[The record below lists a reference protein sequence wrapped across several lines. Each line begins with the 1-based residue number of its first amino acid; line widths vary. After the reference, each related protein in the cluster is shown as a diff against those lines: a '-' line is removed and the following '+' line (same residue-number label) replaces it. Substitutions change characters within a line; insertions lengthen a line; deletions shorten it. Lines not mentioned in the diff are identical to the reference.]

1 MEVIMMRRTLLLG
14 AALLL
19 VATGASAQGTAAP
32 KVKQAGEIRYLSG
45 GVGKPE
51 REQLHA
57 LEKDFNLK
65 LVLVVADGRYL
76 ASVKV
81 VLSDAKGRQL
91 VEHVTDGPFFLAR
104 LPAGEYTI
112 AATHA
117 GKTQTRKV
125 AVAAGRL
132 RTEHLRW
139 SGASK

>member
-1 MEVIMMRRTLLLG
+1 MIGRILIVG
-14 AALLL
+14 AAMLL
-19 VATGASAQGTAAP
+19 AAGAAHAQAVR
-32 KVKQAGEIRYLSG
+32 KAGDITYLSG